1 MKRTTLIPVL
11 IAVVAGIISLSTLVY
26 QSQDD
31 PEFRSVTDRDIV
43 WNDYQPPGFEPGLK
57 IAVIHGD
64 PSVPD
69 EPYTIRASF
78 IDGYNIPAHIHP
90 RAENLTV
97 LSGTFMM
104 AKGVER
110 DDSKM
115 VGYRPGDFLYIPGE
129 HPHYGKARGPTV
141 IQLHGIGPFQTIL
154 VDGEMAEH

>member
-11 IAVVAGIISLSTLVY
+11 IAVLAGIISLAAFVY
-26 QSQDD
+26 QSQDS
-31 PEFRSVTDRDIV
+31 PEFKAVTDRDLV
-43 WNDYQPPGFEPGLK
+43 WNDYQPAGFEPGLK
-57 IAVIHGD
+57 IAVVQGD

-78 IDGYNIPAHIHP
+78 IDGYNIPAHYHP

-97 LSGTFMM
+97 LSGTFML
-104 AKGVER
+104 AKGTDR
-110 DDSKM
+110 DDSEM
-115 VGYRPGDFLYIPGE
+115 VGYRPGDFLYIPGG

-154 VDGEMAEH
+154 VDGELAGH

>member
-11 IAVVAGIISLSTLVY
+11 IAVVAGIISLATLVY

>member
-1 MKRTTLIPVL
+1 MKRITLIPVL
-11 IAVVAGIISLSTLVY
+11 IAVLAGIFSIAALVY
-26 QSQDD
+26 PSHED
-31 PEFRSVTDRDIV
+31 PEFKSVTDRDLV
-43 WNDYQPPGFEPGLK
+43 WNDYQPPGFGPGLK
-57 IAVIHGD
+57 VAVVHGD

-78 IDGYNIPAHIHP
+78 IDGYIIPAHIHP

-97 LSGTFMM
+97 LSGTFMLG
-104 AKGVER
+104 KGVER

-115 VGYRPGDFLYIPGE
+115 TGYRPGDFLYIPGE

-154 VDGEMAEH
+154 VDGELAEH

>member
-1 MKRTTLIPVL
+1 MKRTTLIPAL
-11 IAVVAGIISLSTLVY
+11 IAVLAGVFFLVAIVY
-26 QSQDD
+26 GSKTD
-31 PEFRSVTDRDIV
+31 PEFRSVTDRDLV
-43 WNDYQPPGFEPGLK
+43 WNDYQPPGFGPGLK
-57 IAVIHGD
+57 VAVVHGD

-78 IDGYNIPAHIHP
+78 TDGYIIPAHYHP

-97 LSGTFMM
+97 LSGTFML
-104 AKGVER
+104 AKGGER

-154 VDGEMAEH
+154 ADDELAEH